1 MIGIFTLFNYQ
12 VSENLDEAF
21 KKIISE
27 HKLIKIE
34 YSRNFFI
41 RLFFDGGI
49 EIETWNANKYYAWL
63 SRGYIEK
70 DGNTILSWDGE
81 RPKRRT
87 MNKLIK
93 AIKKYTQEKI

>member
-21 KKIISE
+21 KKIINE

-41 RLFFDGGI
+41 ITSARKPTTLVVGGI
-49 EIETWNANKYYAWL
+49 A
-63 SRGYIEK
+63 G
-70 DGNTILSWDGE
+70 
-81 RPKRRT
+81 
-87 MNKLIK
+87 
-93 AIKKYTQEKI
+93 